1 MYNEN
6 MITKKS
12 PLLFTPGPLT
22 TSQATK
28 EAMLRDLG
36 SRDSEFIEVVRS
48 LRRKLLEIGGVADA
62 EYEAVP
68 MQGSGTMAV
77 ESVFSSV
84 VPPGGHVL
92 VVDNGAYGKRMAKIC
107 SVMKISATTA
117 ECPEDSPPDPA
128 RISALLEA
136 HPEVTHV
143 AVVHCET
150 STGMLNPVREIG
162 EAVSGAG
169 REYIVDAMSSFGGIP
184 FDLAEFRIDYM
195 ISSANKCLEGV
206 PGFAFVLARRGRLLE
221 KQGCARSL
229 SFDLLA
235 QWRGLESSG
244 QFRFTPPTHAILA
257 CHQAI
262 RELEEEGGVA
272 GRARRYAANRQV
284 LRAGMS
290 ELGFREY
297 LRPEY
302 QSDII
307 TSYLYPDKDFEFEK
321 FYQSLAGRGFVIYPG
336 KVSNADCFR
345 IGTIGRI
352 YPADVSKLVDAIRD
366 VLRAAGGLGTADA
379 RR

>member
-1 MYNEN
+1 MPGI
-6 MITKKS
+6 MTKKT

-22 TSQATK
+22 TSRTTK
-28 EAMLRDLG
+28 GAMLRDLG
-36 SRDSEFIEVVRS
+36 SRDSEFIQVVRS

-62 EYEAVP
+62 GYEAVP

-92 VVDNGAYGKRMAKIC
+92 VADNGAYGKRMAKIC
-107 SVMKISATTA
+107 SVLKISAITT
-117 ECPEDSPPDPA
+117 ESPEDSPPDPA
-128 RISALLEA
+128 RMAALLKS

-150 STGMLNPVREIG
+150 STGMLNPVPEIG
-162 EAVSGAG
+162 EVVSGAG
-169 REYIVDAMSSFGGIP
+169 REFIVDAMSSFGGIP
-184 FDLAEFRIDYM
+184 FNLAEYKIDYM

-206 PGFAFVLARRGRLLE
+206 PGFAFVLARRSRLLE
-221 KQGCARSL
+221 TRGRARSL

-235 QWRGLESSG
+235 QWQGLESGG

-290 ELGFREY
+290 KLGFREY
-297 LRPEY
+297 LRPEL

-307 TSYLYPDKDFEFEK
+307 TSYLYPDKSFDFER
-321 FYQSLAGRGFVIYPG
+321 FYQSLSGRGFVIYPG

-352 YPADVSKLVDAIRD
+352 YPEDVSNLVDAIRD
-366 VLRAAGGLGTADA
+366 VLKPTG
-379 RR
+379 

>member
-1 MYNEN
+1 MPNK
-6 MITKKS
+6 T

-22 TSQATK
+22 TSQTTK

-36 SRDSEFIEVVRS
+36 SRDSEFIEVVRE

-62 EYEAVP
+62 GYEAVP

-77 ESVFSSV
+77 ESVFSSA
-84 VPPGGHVL
+84 VPAGGHVL
-92 VVDNGAYGKRMAKIC
+92 VVDNGAYWKRMAKIC
-107 SVMKISATTA
+107 SVLKITATVV
-117 ECPEDSPPDPA
+117 EYPEDSPPDPA
-128 RISALLEA
+128 RISALLAA
-136 HPEVTHV
+136 HPGVTHV

-162 EAVSGAG
+162 EIVSGAG

-184 FDLAEFRIDYM
+184 FNLAECRIDYM

-206 PGFAFVLARRGRLLE
+206 PGFAFVLARRTTLLQT
-221 KQGCARSL
+221 QGYARSL

-235 QWRGLESSG
+235 QWKGLETSG

-257 CHQAI
+257 CYQAI
-262 RELEEEGGVA
+262 RELEQEGGVA

-284 LRAGMS
+284 LRQGMS
-290 ELGFREY
+290 RMGFREY
-297 LRPEY
+297 LQPEY

-307 TSYLYPDKDFEFEK
+307 TSYLYPDKNFDFEK
-321 FYQSLAGRGFVIYPG
+321 FYQSLARRGFVIYPG

-352 YPADVSKLVDAIRD
+352 HPTDISNLLVAIRE
-366 VLRAAGGLGTADA
+366 VLNAGGITAAAG
-379 RR
+379 RREPN